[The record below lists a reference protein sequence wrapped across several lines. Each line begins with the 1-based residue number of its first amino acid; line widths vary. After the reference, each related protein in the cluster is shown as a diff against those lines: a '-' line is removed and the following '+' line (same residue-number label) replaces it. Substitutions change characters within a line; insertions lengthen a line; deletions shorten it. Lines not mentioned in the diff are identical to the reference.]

1 MTIDES
7 NDLHQT
13 FIQNVSHELRTP
25 LSIILGY
32 VELLRE
38 GDLGLLAPE
47 QEEAV
52 FLIANRAY
60 ELRSLVERIGVLLSA
75 QAHQHVTVPL
85 NLNAVVEEVIAAQ
98 REAAE
103 GKGLALEASLA
114 PDLPEVKGDN
124 YHLRLALECL
134 VENALK
140 FTPEG
145 GEVTVRTYVEDDEV
159 CVAVSDTGIGMAKEE
174 LVDVWSGFFQA
185 DGSTTRNYG
194 GNGLGLTVVKTVVD
208 EHEGQVDVESD
219 LGEGSRF
226 TLRLPQL
233 TGKLLDEPE
242 IDQSEGDGALLQRIL
257 IVDDEENVA
266 LTLREGLRGL
276 PNCEVFVTTSGEEAL
291 KLCEQE
297 PFHLM
302 ITDYRMPKMDGMSL
316 ALQVREMCPQ
326 TSIMVITAYG
336 SDELHANA
344 AQASIQR
351 VLDKPVGLAEVRNVV
366 MEALGRMETAEGAA
380 RKGAN

>member
-1 MTIDES
+1 MAIDQS
-7 NDLHQT
+7 NELHQT

-75 QAHQHVTVPL
+75 QAQQHVMVPL
-85 NLNAVVEEVIAAQ
+85 TLNPLVERVVADRAEA
-98 REAAE
+98 AAE
-103 GKGLALEASLA
+103 GELELSVSLASDLPVISGDTYHLQLAL
-114 PDLPEVKGDN
+114 D
-124 YHLRLALECL
+124 CL

-140 FTPEG
+140 FTPAG
-145 GEVTVRTYVEDDEV
+145 GRVRVRTYETDDAV
-159 CVAVSDTGIGMAKEE
+159 CVAVSDTGIGMAEEE
-174 LVDVWSGFFQA
+174 LVDIWSGFFQA

-194 GNGLGLTVVKTVVD
+194 GNGLGLTVVKTIVE
-208 EHEGQVDVESD
+208 EHEGAVDVESD
-219 LGEGSRF
+219 LGAGSTF
-226 TLRLPQL
+226 TLRFPKRVAKQ
-233 TGKLLDEPE
+233 LDESVM
-242 IDQSEGDGALLQRIL
+242 DQSEESSALTQRIL

-276 PNCEVFVTTSGEEAL
+276 PNCEVFVTTNGEEAL

-302 ITDYRMPKMDGMSL
+302 ITDYRMPKMDGMTL
-316 ALQVREMCPQ
+316 ALKVREICPQ

-336 SDELHANA
+336 SDELHASA
-344 AQASIQR
+344 ARASIQR

-366 MEALGRMETAEGAA
+366 MEALGRMGAQDGGRERA
-380 RKGAN
+380 HS